1 MHLRTYALMHTCTCM
16 TDIIHRPDNH
26 QPQESGGHPAPHG
39 ARPSLYQVQ
48 AAPQRAFPDTR
59 VNTLGSLLEG
69 YGQPLPATP
78 LAPGHDQ
85 DLFDPQHRAANL
97 TGSAVV
103 VNTTRNGRGGRAGQQ
118 QQQLGAPSGMLNGP
132 NYCFAGAGLLVLLQ
146 GEVGH
151 EDR

>member
-1 MHLRTYALMHTCTCM
+1 M
-16 TDIIHRPDNH
+16 
-26 QPQESGGHPAPHG
+26 
-39 ARPSLYQVQ
+39 Q

-132 NYCFAGAGLLVLLQ
+132 NYCFAGAGLLVLIQ

-151 EDR
+151 PDR